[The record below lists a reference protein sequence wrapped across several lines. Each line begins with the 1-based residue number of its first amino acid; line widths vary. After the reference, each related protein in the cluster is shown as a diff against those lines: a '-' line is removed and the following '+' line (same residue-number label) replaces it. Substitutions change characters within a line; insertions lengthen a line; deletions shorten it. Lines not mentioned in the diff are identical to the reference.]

1 MNQITFPLLNLK
13 LNISS
18 IAFNVFGLEI
28 YWYAV
33 IIVAAIITALLVCK
47 KRDGVFSIKFE
58 TILDI
63 SIYLIPISIISA
75 RLFYVLFNLDYYIQN
90 PIAIL
95 NIRSGGLAIYGGII
109 GGAITIWI
117 MAKKKNVNVLDLLD
131 YLVPALAIGQSIG
144 RWGNF
149 INMEAYGYE
158 TNLPWKMGIIEAGEY
173 IEVHPTFLYES
184 ICTFILFLMLTKMQK
199 KRKFKGEITATY
211 LISYGIIRAI
221 IECFRA
227 DSLMLRKL

>member
-1 MNQITFPLLNLK
+1 MNQISFPLLNLK
-13 LNISS
+13 LNIPK
-18 IAFNVFGLEI
+18 IAFKLFGLEI

-33 IIVAAIITALLVCK
+33 IIVAAIITALLICRK
-47 KRDGVFSIKFE
+47 KDGIFGIKFE
-58 TILDI
+58 TVLDI
-63 SIYLIPISIISA
+63 AIILIPVSIISA
-75 RLFYVLFNLDYYIQN
+75 RLYYIIFNLSCYLEN
-90 PIAIL
+90 PEQIL
-95 NIRSGGLAIYGGII
+95 HIRSGGLAIYGGII

-199 KRKFKGEITATY
+199 KRKFKGQITAIY

-221 IECFRA
+221 IECIRV
-227 DSLMLRKL
+227 DSLMLR